1 MIFSLRLTTVF
12 SLNLKQDLTVGI
24 LQYNHFFMYLAC
36 THHQHAGVDRGFII
50 KKGWGANKKITL
62 SFCKSQTEHGL
73 IHEYVFVLFGDNLH
87 LQQEK
92 TN

>member
-50 KKGWGANKKITL
+50 KKG
-62 SFCKSQTEHGL
+62 
-73 IHEYVFVLFGDNLH
+73 
-87 LQQEK
+87 
-92 TN
+92 